1 MTLKLYVA
9 GPLFTPYHRGLHARN
24 AARLRSEGFVCL
36 VPHERGF
43 MRAFEEDTGVDTTPR
58 TITIF
63 DMDYDMVKE
72 SDAIVALLDDPDISS
87 GLTCEIGLFWSMMQ
101 RDAHKKG
108 VLGLL
113 TDDRAR
119 RRWKAGVS
127 PVNAFSLGTI
137 LDIGSVY
144 SSLDD
149 IIAHLNAWR
158 EGREM
163 PKGEIHL

>member
-1 MTLKLYVA
+1 MTLTLYIA

-24 AARLRSEGFVCL
+24 AARLRREGFVCL

-43 MRAFEEDTGVDTTPR
+43 MRAFEADTGIDTGPR
-58 TITIF
+58 AITVF
-63 DMDYDMVKE
+63 DMDYEMVE
-72 SDAIVALLDDPDISS
+72 EADAIVALLDGPDISS

-101 RDAHKKG
+101 RDPRKKG

-119 RRWKAGVS
+119 RRWNAGVS
-127 PVNAFSLGTI
+127 PVNAFSLGCI
-137 LDIGSVY
+137 LDIGAVY
-144 SSLDD
+144 SSLHD
-149 IIAHLNAWR
+149 IIVHLNAWR

-163 PKGEIHL
+163 PTGEVHL